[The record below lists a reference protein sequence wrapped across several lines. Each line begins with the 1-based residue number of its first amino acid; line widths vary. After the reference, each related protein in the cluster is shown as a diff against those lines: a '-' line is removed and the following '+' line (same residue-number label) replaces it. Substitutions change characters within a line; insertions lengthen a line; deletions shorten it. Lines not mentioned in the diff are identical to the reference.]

1 MTVNEYWEKSTAIM
15 EELGFKEWT
24 DNPTAIVKAF
34 PTELLEYVVDVVD
47 VVDGH
52 EAGPTHKIGWSPEWI
67 TLCSTEY
74 TERMLLK

>member
-15 EELGFKEWT
+15 TDLGFKDWT
-24 DNPTAIVKAF
+24 DNPQAIVKAF
-34 PTELLEYVVDVVD
+34 PTELLEYVVD
-47 VVDGH
+47 GH
-52 EAGPTHKIGWSPEWI
+52 EAGPTSKIGWSSEWI